1 MGQFAAELGIG
12 QGGGGG
18 GDGTDS
24 YEDWYSTKDDAWAA
38 YNKAAVSGGDDSK
51 TIQIRVLRFL
61 RFSAKG
67 KSAAQFVD
75 LPGKPSAM
83 LALLKSLDGSDIT
96 APRFQLSEFD

>member
-1 MGQFAAELGIG
+1 MAALDDMGQFAAELGIG

-18 GDGTDS
+18 GGDGTDS
-24 YEDWYSTKDDAWAA
+24 YEDWYISKDDAWAA

-67 KSAAQFVD
+67 KSA
-75 LPGKPSAM
+75 
-83 LALLKSLDGSDIT
+83 
-96 APRFQLSEFD
+96 